1 MNSSNRFAN
10 FNKDFIIHKWNG
22 KMKRNVLLLLM
33 GLTVTLGILTI
44 PSVYSRVGKFVIMM
58 DLVQNDNGDNPT
70 TNIGFFL
77 SGVGAGRYECI
88 TITGLAEELS
98 TDMYRSHGVPKNADA
113 ACHAFWAGM
122 GETVYL
128 VQKKGNVEV
137 YKREE
142 YEGGGASK
150 YKKVKTV
157 NVY

>member
-1 MNSSNRFAN
+1 MNKKVVALMLGVFVLIGLIGTSS
-10 FNKDFIIHKWNG
+10 
-22 KMKRNVLLLLM
+22 L
-33 GLTVTLGILTI
+33 
-44 PSVYSRVGKFVIMM
+44 YSSIGKFVIML
-58 DLVQNDNGDNPT
+58 DLVQQDNGDTPT
-70 TNIGFFL
+70 TNIGFYL
-77 SGVGAGRYECI
+77 SGIGDGRHECI

-98 TDMYRSHGVPKNADA
+98 NDMYRTYDVPKNADA

-142 YEGGGASK
+142 YEEGGASK

-157 NVY
+157 KLY

>member
-1 MNSSNRFAN
+1 MGRKIFALV
-10 FNKDFIIHKWNG
+10 F
-22 KMKRNVLLLLM
+22 
-33 GLTVTLGILTI
+33 GLTLVIGCIGTSSL
-44 PSVYSRVGKFVIMM
+44 YSSIGKFVIML
-58 DLVQNDNGDNPT
+58 DLVQHDNGDTPT

-77 SGVGAGRYECI
+77 SGIGDGRHECI

-98 TDMYRSHGVPKNADA
+98 NDMYRSHGVPKNADA

-128 VQKKGNVEV
+128 VQNKGNVEV

-142 YEGGGASK
+142 YEEGGASK

-157 NVY
+157 KVY

>member
-1 MNSSNRFAN
+1 MR
-10 FNKDFIIHKWNG
+10 
-22 KMKRNVLLLLM
+22 RNALVLLI
-33 GLTVTLGILTI
+33 GLTLTFGFLTI
-44 PSVYSRVGKFVIMM
+44 SSVYSGVGKFVIMM

>member
-1 MNSSNRFAN
+1 
-10 FNKDFIIHKWNG
+10 
-22 KMKRNVLLLLM
+22 MKRRMAMVSLIAMILL
-33 GLTVTLGILTI
+33 TGIATNTKLI
-44 PSVYSRVGKFVIMM
+44 SSLGKFVIML
-58 DLVQNDNGDNPT
+58 DLVQHDNGDTPT

-77 SGVGAGRYECI
+77 SGVGDGRHECI

-98 TDMYRSHGVPKNADA
+98 NDMYRSHGVPKNADA

-128 VQKKGNVEV
+128 IQKKGNVEV

-142 YEGGGASK
+142 YEEGGASK

-157 NVY
+157 KVY